1 MERWCEGWCGEVGWW
16 CAWGVC
22 EYGEQCVEVVHAW
35 RRVVWGVQKGEGG
48 LGGGIS
54 LVCVCVCMVRRVC
67 VCVCMVRRV
76 CVCVCMVCMRV

>member
-1 MERWCEGWCGEVGWW
+1 M
-16 CAWGVC
+16 C

-54 LVCVCVCMVRRVC
+54 LVCVCVFVSVC
-67 VCVCMVRRV
+67 VCVCVWCVGCV
-76 CVCVCMVCMRV
+76 CVCVYGVYESVSLVYMCVYYVH